1 MDLRID
7 MPLVLLL
14 LLPLFLYF
22 GWTYFHER
30 QRLKRSHIVVL
41 TIRIVAAGCL
51 VFALAGPYL
60 LLPIKEEQI
69 VYLVDRSASMNGT
82 EDEMVQFIQESL
94 QSKKEPQLAG
104 IYSFSST
111 LQTEAILSKTLKEVP
126 KLTEI
131 KATDQTNIEQSLQLA
146 SGIIDPK
153 KATRLVLLTD
163 GNETKGDALEFAT
176 KLKGSNISV
185 DIKPFSQPVV
195 NDVSLKALYPL
206 KLLTLESNNN

>member
-94 QSKKEPQLAG
+94 QSKK
-104 IYSFSST
+104 
-111 LQTEAILSKTLKEVP
+111 
-126 KLTEI
+126 
-131 KATDQTNIEQSLQLA
+131 NRSLRA
-146 SGIIDPK
+146 FIHFP
-153 KATRLVLLTD
+153 LLY
-163 GNETKGDALEFAT
+163 KQ
-176 KLKGSNISV
+176 
-185 DIKPFSQPVV
+185 KPFY
-195 NDVSLKALYPL
+195 LKH
-206 KLLTLESNNN
+206 

>member
-41 TIRIVAAGCL
+41 TIRIVAKRL
-51 VFALAGPYL
+51 FSFALAGPYL

-69 VYLVDRSASMNGT
+69 IYLVDRSASMNGT

-94 QSKKEPQLAG
+94 QSKR
-104 IYSFSST
+104 T
-111 LQTEAILSKTLKEVP
+111 
-126 KLTEI
+126 
-131 KATDQTNIEQSLQLA
+131 ATCGHLFIFLYFTNRSHFI
-146 SGIIDPK
+146 
-153 KATRLVLLTD
+153 
-163 GNETKGDALEFAT
+163 
-176 KLKGSNISV
+176 
-185 DIKPFSQPVV
+185 
-195 NDVSLKALYPL
+195 
-206 KLLTLESNNN
+206 

>member
-1 MDLRID
+1 MAQK
-7 MPLVLLL
+7 MKW
-14 LLPLFLYF
+14 FSLYRRA
-22 GWTYFHER
+22 YN
-30 QRLKRSHIVVL
+30 Q
-41 TIRIVAAGCL
+41 
-51 VFALAGPYL
+51 
-60 LLPIKEEQI
+60 
-69 VYLVDRSASMNGT
+69 
-82 EDEMVQFIQESL
+82 
-94 QSKKEPQLAG
+94 KEPQLAG

-146 SGIIDPK
+146 AGIIDPK

-185 DIKPFSQPVV
+185 DVRPFSQPVV

-206 KLLTLESNNN
+206 RLLMWESSNN